1 VSATTAPTT
10 SVRPEK
16 PARPWTHYLALL
28 FVVAFTIFAS
38 LESDVSLRE
47 VIDNISRANRLIGEF
62 WPPNWAVFDNLI
74 PYFIETFQIAILG
87 TVAGCLLSL
96 PVAFLAGAPTAPN
109 AVVRSVTRFLM
120 GIFRTM
126 PDLFWAMLFVAG
138 VGPGGFAGFLAM
150 AIFSSM
156 IMAKLFSETID
167 AVDTGSLEAVRAAG
181 ANQFSADL
189 KAVWPQVRPQFV
201 AYALYIFELLIR
213 AGVVLG
219 LVGAGGVGTQLNK
232 YRQFFQYDNVM
243 VIVLVT
249 LVIVLILEALS
260 AFARKRLL

>member
-1 VSATTAPTT
+1 MSASTSLPPTA
-10 SVRPEK
+10 RPEK
-16 PARPWTHYLALL
+16 PSRPVSQYLVAT
-28 FVVAFTIFAS
+28 VVIAFTIFAAIQAEFS
-38 LESDVSLRE
+38 LGE
-47 VIDNISRANRLIGEF
+47 VIDNFARANRLIGEF
-62 WPPNWAVFDNLI
+62 WPPNWAVFDNLL
-74 PYFIETFQIAILG
+74 PFFAETFQIAILG

-96 PVAFLAGAPTAPN
+96 PIAFLAGGPTAPSKG
-109 AVVRSVTRFLM
+109 VRSVVRFLM

-150 AIFSSM
+150 SIFSAM

-167 AVDTGSLEAVRAAG
+167 ATATGPLEAVRASG
-181 ANQFSADL
+181 ANLFSADL

-232 YRQFFQYDNVM
+232 YRQFFQYQEVM

-249 LVIVLILEALS
+249 LVIVLLLEALS
-260 AFARKRLL
+260 AFARRRLL